1 MKQTNEFL
9 QTDNNM
15 KRYLYFVFYMFILLS
30 FTSNNIFAQSNINK
44 NILRG
49 LDNIYN
55 FRWTQAELTFQRL
68 IDKYPDDPRG
78 YYYKS
83 SIYFWYYFS
92 SKNKDDLQKFM
103 DYSDEAIDKAVALLD
118 SNSVDIETLYILGA
132 NYSYR
137 AMAFTQ
143 QGKFLDA
150 VWSTKKSESFLNKV
164 IELNPKFHDAYLGL
178 GLYNFA
184 LRQIP
189 KALQWALSMAGMK
202 GDKEKGLN
210 YIKDAMT
217 YGTYSKVEAKYYYSQ
232 ILTDFFANYS
242 AAAGYM
248 RSLYYSYPDNLLFN
262 YTLAV
267 IYIKDRKLDRAER
280 ILNKIVKSK
289 TNKFQQLVAYSNFLI
304 GDILFKENKFES
316 ATLYY
321 NKFILSTSSNDY
333 QGIANYRLAI
343 CYEFMVQPDVA
354 NTYFKLSNRGGA
366 DIEDD
371 IYAKRRG
378 ELFTDA
384 EFSKKEME
392 LVKFKHYVENARYKT
407 AIDSLS
413 TLCDSTNSDD
423 IKAEALLNISDA
435 LFSLGKYSESADT
448 ALAAKSLEIK
458 NEKWIKPFAC
468 FYIARAKEKLGN
480 DDDVKTYISE
490 AEDYKDYDYQN
501 KLKNL
506 LFGLKS
512 RGKN

>member
-1 MKQTNEFL
+1 MK
-9 QTDNNM
+9 
-15 KRYLYFVFYMFILLS
+15 KYFYCAFCFFILLS
-30 FTSNNIFAQSNINK
+30 FGSKNIFAQSDIN
-44 NILRG
+44 NAILRG
-49 LDNIYN
+49 LDDIYN
-55 FRWTQAELTFQRL
+55 FRWAQAELTFQKL

-78 YYYKS
+78 YHYKS

-92 SKNKDDLQKFM
+92 SRNKEDLQKFM

-184 LRQIP
+184 VRQIP
-189 KALQWALSMAGMK
+189 RALQWALSLAGMK
-202 GDKEKGLN
+202 GDKEKGLD

-217 YGTYSKVEAKYYYSQ
+217 YGKYSKVEAKYYYSQ
-232 ILTDFFANYS
+232 ILTDFFADYS

-248 RSLYYSYPDNLLFN
+248 RSLIYKYPDNLLFN

-267 IYIKDRKLDRAER
+267 IYIKDRKLDRAKR
-280 ILNKIVKSK
+280 ILDKIVRSK

-304 GDILFKENKFES
+304 GDILFKENKFEP
-316 ATLYY
+316 ATLYF
-321 NKFILSTSSNDY
+321 NKFILSTTNNDY
-333 QGIANYRLAI
+333 QGITNYRLAI
-343 CYEFMVQPDVA
+343 CYEFMGQPDVA
-354 NTYFKLSNRGGA
+354 NTYFKLSNRGGS

-378 ELFTDA
+378 GLFSNS
-384 EFSKKEME
+384 EFSKQEMK
-392 LVKFKHYVENARYKT
+392 LVKFKHYVENAKYKT

-413 TLCDSTNSDD
+413 LLCDSTSSDD

-435 LFSLGKYSESADT
+435 LFSIGKYAESADT
-448 ALAAKSLEIK
+448 ALAARSLEIE

-468 FYIARAKEKLGN
+468 FYVARADEKLGKE
-480 DDDVKTYISE
+480 DDVKTYISE

>member
-1 MKQTNEFL
+1 
-9 QTDNNM
+9 
-15 KRYLYFVFYMFILLS
+15 
-30 FTSNNIFAQSNINK
+30 
-44 NILRG
+44 
-49 LDNIYN
+49 
-55 FRWTQAELTFQRL
+55 
-68 IDKYPDDPRG
+68 
-78 YYYKS
+78 
-83 SIYFWYYFS
+83 
-92 SKNKDDLQKFM
+92 
-103 DYSDEAIDKAVALLD
+103 
-118 SNSVDIETLYILGA
+118 
-132 NYSYR
+132 
-137 AMAFTQ
+137 
-143 QGKFLDA
+143 
-150 VWSTKKSESFLNKV
+150 
-164 IELNPKFHDAYLGL
+164 
-178 GLYNFA
+178 
-184 LRQIP
+184 
-189 KALQWALSMAGMK
+189 
-202 GDKEKGLN
+202 
-210 YIKDAMT
+210 
-217 YGTYSKVEAKYYYSQ
+217 
-232 ILTDFFANYS
+232 
-242 AAAGYM
+242 M

>member
-1 MKQTNEFL
+1 MK
-9 QTDNNM
+9 
-15 KRYLYFVFYMFILLS
+15 KYFYCAFCFFILLS
-30 FTSNNIFAQSNINK
+30 FGSKNIFAQSDIN
-44 NILRG
+44 NAILRG
-49 LDNIYN
+49 LDDIYN
-55 FRWTQAELTFQRL
+55 FRWAQAELTFQKL

-78 YYYKS
+78 YHYKS

-92 SKNKDDLQKFM
+92 SRNKEDLQKFM

-184 LRQIP
+184 VRQIP
-189 KALQWALSMAGMK
+189 RALQWALSLAGMK
-202 GDKEKGLN
+202 GDKEKGLD

-217 YGTYSKVEAKYYYSQ
+217 YGKYSKVEAKYYYSQ
-232 ILTDFFANYS
+232 ILTDFFADYS

-248 RSLYYSYPDNLLFN
+248 RSLIYKYPDNLLFN

-267 IYIKDRKLDRAER
+267 IYIKDRKLDRAKR
-280 ILNKIVKSK
+280 ILDKIVRSK

-304 GDILFKENKFES
+304 GDILFKENKFEP
-316 ATLYY
+316 ATLYF
-321 NKFILSTSSNDY
+321 NKFILSTTNNDY
-333 QGIANYRLAI
+333 QGITNYRLAI
-343 CYEFMVQPDVA
+343 CYEFMGQPDVA
-354 NTYFKLSNRGGA
+354 NTYFKLSNRGGS

-378 ELFTDA
+378 GLFSNS
-384 EFSKKEME
+384 EFSKQEMK
-392 LVKFKHYVENARYKT
+392 LVKFKHYVENAKYKT

-413 TLCDSTNSDD
+413 LLCDSTSSDD

-435 LFSLGKYSESADT
+435 LFSLGKYAESADT
-448 ALAAKSLEIK
+448 ALAAKSLEIE

-468 FYIARAKEKLGN
+468 FYVARADEKLGKE
-480 DDDVKTYISE
+480 DDVKTYISE

>member
-1 MKQTNEFL
+1 MKKYFCSAFYLLIFL
-9 QTDNNM
+9 FFAPNNT
-15 KRYLYFVFYMFILLS
+15 L
-30 FTSNNIFAQSNINK
+30 AQSDINST
-44 NILRG
+44 ILRG
-49 LDNIYN
+49 LDYIYN
-55 FRWTQAELTFQRL
+55 FRWAQAELTFQRL

-78 YYYKS
+78 YHYES

-92 SKNKDDLQKFM
+92 SKSKDDLQKFM

-164 IELNPKFHDAYLGL
+164 IELNPKFQDAYLGL

-189 KALQWALSMAGMK
+189 KALQWALSLAGMR
-202 GDKEKGLN
+202 GDKEKGLD
-210 YIKDAMT
+210 YIKKSMT
-217 YGTYSKVEAKYYYSQ
+217 LGTYSNIEAKYYYSQ
-232 ILTDFFANYS
+232 ILTDFFAEYS
-242 AAAGYM
+242 TASGYM
-248 RSLYYSYPDNLLFN
+248 RSLVYRYPDNLLFN

-267 IYIKDRKLDRAER
+267 IYIKDRRLDRAER
-280 ILNKIVKSK
+280 ILRRIVRNKTK
-289 TNKFQQLVAYSNFLI
+289 KFQQLIAYSNFLI
-304 GDILFKENKFES
+304 GDILFKENKFDS
-316 ATLYY
+316 ATVYF
-321 NKFILSTSSNDY
+321 NKFILGTLNNDY
-333 QGIANYRLAI
+333 QGITNYRLAI
-343 CYEFMVQPDVA
+343 CNEFMGQTDVA
-354 NTYFKLSNRGGA
+354 KTYFKLSNRGGA

-371 IYAKRRG
+371 IYAGRRG
-378 ELFTDA
+378 ELFSDT
-384 EFSKKEME
+384 EFSKDEMK
-392 LVKFKHYVENARYKT
+392 LVKFNHYVEMARYRT

-413 TLCDSTNSDD
+413 VLCDSTSSVEV
-423 IKAEALLNISDA
+423 KAEALLNISDA
-435 LFSLGKYSESADT
+435 LFFLRKYEESADT
-448 ALAAKSLEIK
+448 ALVIESLQLK

-468 FYIARAKEKLGN
+468 YFIARAKEKAN
-480 DDDVKTYISE
+480 DGEGFKIYISE

>member
-1 MKQTNEFL
+1 MKKYFYSAI
-9 QTDNNM
+9 
-15 KRYLYFVFYMFILLS
+15 YLLILFPFI
-30 FTSNNIFAQSNINK
+30 TKNIFAQTDIN
-44 NILRG
+44 NSILRG
-49 LDNIYN
+49 LNNIYN
-55 FRWTQAELTFQRL
+55 FRWAQAELTFQRL

-78 YYYKS
+78 YHYES

-92 SKNKDDLQKFM
+92 TKNSDDLQKFM
-103 DYSDEAIDKAVALLD
+103 EYSDEAIDKAVALLD
-118 SNSVDIETLYILGA
+118 SNSTDTETLYILGA

-189 KALQWALSMAGMK
+189 KALQWALSLAGMQ
-202 GDKEKGLN
+202 GDKEKGLD
-210 YIKDAMT
+210 YIKKAMI
-217 YGTYSKVEAKYYYSQ
+217 YGTYSNVEAKYYYSQ
-232 ILTDFFANYS
+232 ILSDFFADYS
-242 AAAGYM
+242 SSIGYLK
-248 RSLYYSYPDNLLFN
+248 SLVYKYPDNLLFN

-267 IYIKDRKLDRAER
+267 TYIKDRKLNRAER
-280 ILNKIVKSK
+280 ILRRLVRSK
-289 TNKFQQLVAYSNFLI
+289 TRKFQQLVAYSNFLI
-304 GDILFKENKFES
+304 GDVLFKENRFDS
-316 ATLYY
+316 ATVYF
-321 NKFILSTSSNDY
+321 NKFILGTGNNDY
-333 QGIANYRLAI
+333 QGITNYRLAI
-343 CYEFMVQPDVA
+343 CYESMGQPEVA
-354 NTYFKLSNRGGA
+354 QTYFKLSDKGGT

-378 ELFTDA
+378 ELFSDK
-384 EFSKKEME
+384 EFSKEDLE
-392 LVKFKHYVENARYKT
+392 LVKFKHYVESGRYKM

-413 TLCDSTNSDD
+413 ELVDSTNSQD

-435 LFSLGKYSESADT
+435 LFLTGKYTASADT
-448 ALAAKSLEIK
+448 ALSIVPLKI
-458 NEKWIKPFAC
+458 NDEKWIKPFAC
-468 FYIARAKEKLGN
+468 YYIARAKEKLGDN
-480 DDDVKTYISE
+480 EGVKAYISD

-501 KLKNL
+501 RLKNL

>member
-1 MKQTNEFL
+1 MKKYFYCIVYLFIFL
-9 QTDNNM
+9 S
-15 KRYLYFVFYMFILLS
+15 LL
-30 FTSNNIFAQSNINK
+30 TGNIFAQTYIDNTIR
-44 NILRG
+44 IG
-49 LDNIYN
+49 LNNIYN
-55 FRWTQAELTFQRL
+55 FKWAQAESTFQKL

-83 SIYFWYYFS
+83 SIYFWYFFS
-92 SKNKDDLQKFM
+92 SRDKNDLQKFM
-103 DYSDEAIDKAVALLD
+103 EYSDEAIEKAVALLD

-143 QGKFLDA
+143 EGKFLDA

-184 LRQIP
+184 VRQVP
-189 KALQWALSMAGMK
+189 KALQWVLSLAGMK
-202 GDKEKGLN
+202 GDKEKGLD
-210 YIKDAMT
+210 YIKNAMT
-217 YGTYSKVEAKYYYSQ
+217 YGTYSNVEAKYYYSQ
-232 ILTDFFANYS
+232 ILVDFFADYPT
-242 AAAGYM
+242 AARYM
-248 RSLYYSYPDNLLFN
+248 RSLINRYPDNLLFN
-262 YTLAV
+262 YSLAV

-280 ILNKIVKSK
+280 ILKRIVQSK
-289 TNKFQQLVAYSNFLI
+289 TTKFKQLIAYSNFLI
-304 GDILFKENKFES
+304 GDILYKKNKFES
-316 ATLYY
+316 ATVYI
-321 NKFILSTSSNDY
+321 NNFILNTVNNDY

-343 CYEFMVQPDVA
+343 CYEFMDQPNVA
-354 NTYFKLSNRGGA
+354 NTYFKLSNRGGS

-371 IYAKRRG
+371 IYARRRG
-378 ELFTDA
+378 ELFADN
-384 EFSKKEME
+384 EFSKEEME
-392 LVKFKHYVENARYKT
+392 LVKFRHYVEGARYKM

-413 TLCDSTNSDD
+413 YLCDSTSSED

-435 LFSLGKYSESADT
+435 FFSLGKYERSADT
-448 ALAAKSLEIK
+448 ALVAKSLNIK

-468 FYIARAKEKLGN
+468 YYIARAKEKIGDN
-480 DDDVKTYISE
+480 EEVKTYIGE

-506 LFGLKS
+506 LFALKS

>member
-1 MKQTNEFL
+1 MK
-9 QTDNNM
+9 
-15 KRYLYFVFYMFILLS
+15 KYFYCAFCFFILLS
-30 FTSNNIFAQSNINK
+30 FGSKNIFAQSDIN
-44 NILRG
+44 NAILRG
-49 LDNIYN
+49 LDDIYN
-55 FRWTQAELTFQRL
+55 FRWAQAELTFQKL

-78 YYYKS
+78 YHYKS

-92 SKNKDDLQKFM
+92 SRNKEDLQKFM

-184 LRQIP
+184 VRQIP
-189 KALQWALSMAGMK
+189 RALQWALSLAGMK
-202 GDKEKGLN
+202 GDKEKGLD

-217 YGTYSKVEAKYYYSQ
+217 YGKYSKVEAKYYYSQ
-232 ILTDFFANYS
+232 ILTDFFADYS

-248 RSLYYSYPDNLLFN
+248 RSLIYRYPDNLLFN

-267 IYIKDRKLDRAER
+267 IYIKDRKLDRAKR
-280 ILNKIVKSK
+280 ILDKIVRSK

-304 GDILFKENKFES
+304 GDILFKENKFEP
-316 ATLYY
+316 ATLYF
-321 NKFILSTSSNDY
+321 NKFILSTTNNDY
-333 QGIANYRLAI
+333 QGITNYRLAI
-343 CYEFMVQPDVA
+343 CYEFMGQPDVA
-354 NTYFKLSNRGGA
+354 NTYFKLSNRGGS

-378 ELFTDA
+378 GLFSNS
-384 EFSKKEME
+384 EFSKQEMK
-392 LVKFKHYVENARYKT
+392 LVKFKHYVENAKYKT

-413 TLCDSTNSDD
+413 LLCDSTSSDD

-435 LFSLGKYSESADT
+435 LFSLGKYAESADT
-448 ALAAKSLEIK
+448 ALAAKSLEIE

-468 FYIARAKEKLGN
+468 FYVARADEKLGKE
-480 DDDVKTYISE
+480 DDVKTYISE